1 MRIPGRRRRDS
12 ESGENPFWITYS
24 DLLSALVMVFLVL
37 LLAFQA
43 LAQEKMRELE
53 AAKSDLEKAYLSLEE
68 KNQNLK
74 EIANSRKKYQDEVER
89 VNLNKNAEKMKGL
102 LRELAMLEGKFP
114 KGTITID
121 SKTGEVRID
130 DKILFDT
137 GKAVLKPEGKR
148 ILDQVVPEWS
158 AIVTRPEYAE
168 IIKEVVFEGHADAQ
182 GVSDPN
188 ENYLQNLALTQNRS
202 VAVAR
207 YVFRADN
214 NFEHK
219 EALRSLVS
227 ASGRSNVEAL
237 KAWRAKDPG
246 LKDSELL
253 KNANNRPSK
262 QHRRVSLKLILK
274 NPLIEWQL
282 TSQDSGSGSR

>member
-43 LAQEKMRELE
+43 LSEENMREL
-53 AAKSDLEKAYLSLEE
+53 AAKNKELESKSEIIELANTEL
-68 KNQNLK
+68 KKTQN
-74 EIANSRKKYQDEVER
+74 EVER

-114 KGTITID
+114 KGTITTD

>member
-114 KGTITID
+114 KGTITTD

>member
-1 MRIPGRRRRDS
+1 
-12 ESGENPFWITYS
+12 
-24 DLLSALVMVFLVL
+24 MVFLVL

-89 VNLNKNAEKMKGL
+89 VDLNRNAEKMKGL

-114 KGTITID
+114 KGTITTD

>member
-1 MRIPGRRRRDS
+1 MRIPGRRRRDF

-43 LAQEKMRELE
+43 LSEENMREL
-53 AAKSDLEKAYLSLEE
+53 AAKNKELESERKRIKLANAE
-68 KNQNLK
+68 LK
-74 EIANSRKKYQDEVER
+74 KTKDEVER
-89 VNLNKNAEKMKGL
+89 VDLNKNAEKMKGL

-114 KGTITID
+114 KGTITTD

>member
-89 VNLNKNAEKMKGL
+89 VDLNRNAEKMKGL

-114 KGTITID
+114 KGTITTD

>member
-89 VNLNKNAEKMKGL
+89 VDLNRNAEKMKGL

>member
-43 LAQEKMRELE
+43 LSEENMREL
-53 AAKSDLEKAYLSLEE
+53 AAKNKELESERKRIKLANAE
-68 KNQNLK
+68 LK
-74 EIANSRKKYQDEVER
+74 KTKDEVER
-89 VNLNKNAEKMKGL
+89 VDLNRNAEKMKGL

-114 KGTITID
+114 KGTITTD